1 MLHLSSLF
9 AVLAGWVIYALIAEF
24 RIMSAKGK
32 NAALKESVDETTV
45 RAKDAALSDD
55 QLNSKLLKDLGG
67 SDS

>member
-1 MLHLSSLF
+1 
-9 AVLAGWVIYALIAEF
+9 
-24 RIMSAKGK
+24 MSAKGK